1 MCIYGCKLTKKM
13 PQHLPHLNIF
23 RDFPITNRKKHLH
36 IPDILL
42 IFATEK

>member
-23 RDFPITNRKKHLH
+23 RDFPITNRKKYLL
-36 IPDILL
+36 ITVFLL